1 MVKSKELRVERL
13 VKLADTLLDSFQ
25 KEREKTSSCRVP
37 SIVIFSNMYDAVQKI
52 PGGDEST
59 QNSFVVK
66 RKVKWYLDSIRLPE
80 ARF

>member
-25 KEREKTSSCRVP
+25 EEQEKTSCRAP